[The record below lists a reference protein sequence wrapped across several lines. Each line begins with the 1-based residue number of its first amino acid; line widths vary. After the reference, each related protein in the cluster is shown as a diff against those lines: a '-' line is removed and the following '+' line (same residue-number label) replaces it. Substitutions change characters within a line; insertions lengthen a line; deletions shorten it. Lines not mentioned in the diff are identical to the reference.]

1 MLTAT
6 PQLRNEIYYIISH
19 SASQPAFIKLR
30 QLPHLCI
37 LVKPGH
43 LNDILVT
50 IMANDLDGDDKNEI
64 FADTD

>member
-1 MLTAT
+1 
-6 PQLRNEIYYIISH
+6 
-19 SASQPAFIKLR
+19 
-30 QLPHLCI
+30 
-37 LVKPGH
+37 VKPGH